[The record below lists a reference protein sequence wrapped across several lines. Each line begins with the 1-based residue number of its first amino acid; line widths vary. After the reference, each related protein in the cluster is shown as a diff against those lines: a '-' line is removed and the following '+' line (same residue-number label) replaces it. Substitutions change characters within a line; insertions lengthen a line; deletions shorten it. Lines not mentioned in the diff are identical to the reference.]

1 MCWNSWNSCQIRP
14 VRKDNNTI
22 NIKTKARLGG
32 TGHTKTLPMS
42 LKVFFLLC
50 LVYLTTIFK
59 RQVNYTFWLTQNI
72 LLYITSPKSSLY
84 CKDIDRVK
92 NEVDR
97 QPSNL
102 LANIEVSDYKAA
114 FTLMHLVFLGLD
126 IPHCHLDFVLLDE
139 NRNIIVPRTFY
150 LQLLNKGNN
159 YIRYWHFVETCL
171 ITSAVITGGV
181 LFICRFYSIHL

>member
-1 MCWNSWNSCQIRP
+1 M
-14 VRKDNNTI
+14 
-22 NIKTKARLGG
+22 
-32 TGHTKTLPMS
+32 
-42 LKVFFLLC
+42 C

-72 LLYITSPKSSLY
+72 LLYITSPKSSLH

-102 LANIEVSDYKAA
+102 LANIKVSDYKAD

-126 IPHCHLDFVLLDE
+126 ILHCHLDFVLLDE

-171 ITSAVITGGV
+171 ITSAVITGGGFYSFAGSI
-181 LFICRFYSIHL
+181 LFICSNNLLHKNLTVKQKTQSNDEALSLLKAS